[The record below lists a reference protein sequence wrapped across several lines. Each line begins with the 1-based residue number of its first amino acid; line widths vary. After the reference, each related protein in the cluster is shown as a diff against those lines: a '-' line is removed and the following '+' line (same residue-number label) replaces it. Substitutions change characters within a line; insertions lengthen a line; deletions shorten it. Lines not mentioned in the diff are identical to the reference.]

1 MGQLGRDRADRFRTR
16 QVGQKEQ
23 IRKMGKKVRL
33 SRKNRR
39 AGMAARDE
47 GQIGQLRR

>member
-1 MGQLGRDRADRFRTR
+1 MGQLGMDRADRFRTG
-16 QVGQKEQ
+16 QVGRTEQ
-23 IRKMGKKVRL
+23 IRKIGEKVRL